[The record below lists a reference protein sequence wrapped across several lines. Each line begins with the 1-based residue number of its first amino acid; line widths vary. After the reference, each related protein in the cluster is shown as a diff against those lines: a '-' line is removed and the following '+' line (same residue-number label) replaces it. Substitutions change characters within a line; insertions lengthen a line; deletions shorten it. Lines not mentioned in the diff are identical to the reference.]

1 MSFWNRRSGIIYTD
15 GGGIDGRVIMN
26 IPLIGFLI
34 LTPIVFGGLA
44 LVTYG
49 HGSIH
54 ANYNILWVLILIII
68 EIILVITGVIPYE

>member
-15 GGGIDGRVIMN
+15 GGGIDRRVIMN

-34 LTPIVFGGLA
+34 LTPIVFGGLS

-49 HGSIH
+49 YGTGP
-54 ANYNILWVLILIII
+54 NYKLLLAPIIIVI
-68 EIILVITGVIPYE
+68 EIIGIVTGVIPL